1 MILMGTEVPK
11 DTAAMFGI
19 AAKLLWD
26 SLILFTG
33 IILLK

>member
-1 MILMGTEVPK
+1 MILTGTEVPK
-11 DTAAMFGI
+11 DTDAMF

-26 SLILFTG
+26 SLILLTG